1 MASPLVGIRADPCP
15 HCGSAEVYLRAD
27 GAPQC
32 KDCKWTG
39 PPRYDS
45 KYLQSW
51 STVILPPSQ
60 TLPAPETPHLDPTLR
75 RTGGLLIAAAV
86 AHLAAVFAVL
96 YVTLPIP
103 WLETLLQYHYLDWT
117 MVLGLSVV
125 TLGIILQSVF
135 AVVAIAGAVVVLGDY
150 KGGAPVFG
158 TVGIA
163 AILFSLLLFGGPV
176 GVAGGALLAAAA
188 AALRPSL
195 RTRSRSYA
203 PA

>member
-1 MASPLVGIRADPCP
+1 MASPLVGVRTDPCP

-32 KDCKWTG
+32 KECKWTG

-60 TLPAPETPHLDPTLR
+60 TLPAPETPHLDPTLQ
-75 RTGGLLIAAAV
+75 RTGGLLIAAGV
-86 AHLAAVFAVL
+86 AHVAAVLAVL

-103 WLETLLQYHYLDWT
+103 RLETLLKYHYLDWT
-117 MVLGLSVV
+117 TALGLPVDTV
-125 TLGIILQSVF
+125 GIVLQVVF
-135 AVVAIAGAVVVLGDY
+135 AVVAIAGAVVLLGGY
-150 KGGAPVFG
+150 EGGGPVFG
-158 TVGIA
+158 TVGIVG
-163 AILFSLLLFGGPV
+163 ILVSILLFGGPV
-176 GVAGGALLAAAA
+176 GVVGGALLAWAGVV
-188 AALRPSL
+188 LRPSSK
-195 RTRSRSYA
+195 TNAASVS

>member
-60 TLPAPETPHLDPTLR
+60 TLPAPETPHLAPTLR

-86 AHLAAVFAVL
+86 AHVAAVFAVL

-103 WLETLLQYHYLDWT
+103 RLETLLQYHYLDWT
-117 MVLGLSVV
+117 TVLGLPVDTV
-125 TLGIILQSVF
+125 GIVLQVVF
-135 AVVAIAGAVVVLGDY
+135 AVVAIAGAVVLLGGY
-150 KGGAPVFG
+150 EGGGPVFG
-158 TVGIA
+158 TVGIVG
-163 AILFSLLLFGGPV
+163 ILVSILLFGGPV
-176 GVAGGALLAAAA
+176 GVVGGALLAGAGAL
-188 AALRPSL
+188 LRPSA
-195 RTRSRSYA
+195 RRNASSVVTA
-203 PA
+203 